1 MRCPA
6 CGSNNPDVARFCSA
20 CGARFE
26 AAKPKESEAVLAT
39 GSGPRTEA
47 PVKGKGLSVASL
59 VLGVLSIFPF
69 SFLTGIP
76 AIITGAIAL
85 AQRRLGRGM
94 AIAGVVLGAIG
105 SAVIGAGIILA
116 LIIPNFVLFQDRA
129 RRASVKNNMHVFQT
143 ALEAYATDHN
153 GNYPGSDADWSDPED
168 IFYAYFPGGDP
179 IGAEG
184 SPIFGQVPLNPYTGE
199 RYEYGKDLFYFP
211 ARLTES
217 GVNSI
222 IEADQAGCPYDGLEA
237 PGGVQGTIVIL
248 GYTPEDAPLPAPQ
261 EYAVIGYGRDVSSPT
276 SDNDPSYG
284 KVYFALHN

>member
-59 VLGVLSIFPF
+59 VLGILSIFPF

-94 AIAGVVLGAIG
+94 AIAGVVLGSIG
-105 SAVIGAGIILA
+105 SVVIGAGIILA
-116 LIIPNFVLFQDRA
+116 LIIPNFVVYQDRA
-129 RRASVKNNMHVFQT
+129 RRTSVKNNMHVFQT
-143 ALEAYATDHN
+143 
-153 GNYPGSDADWSDPED
+153 DADPPSSGSSILPT
-168 IFYAYFPGGDP
+168 
-179 IGAEG
+179 IGWTVKSNAELTN
-184 SPIFGQVPLNPYTGE
+184 SVAEKSSTVPQP
-199 RYEYGKDLFYFP
+199 
-211 ARLTES
+211 
-217 GVNSI
+217 
-222 IEADQAGCPYDGLEA
+222 
-237 PGGVQGTIVIL
+237 
-248 GYTPEDAPLPAPQ
+248 DAPT
-261 EYAVIGYGRDVSSPT
+261 G
-276 SDNDPSYG
+276 
-284 KVYFALHN
+284 